1 MPVAA
6 LSGWIM
12 GRRSFTKKD
21 HKFSDIPLDYLKGLN
36 FLLDEQPDKAIDLF
50 IQMLEVNK

>member
-1 MPVAA
+1 MLYETLFLLLPVAA

-21 HKFSDIPLDYLKGLN
+21 SKYSDIPLDYLKGLN
-36 FLLDEQPDKAIDLF
+36 LLLD
-50 IQMLEVNK
+50 